1 MRRYTLNTGLGALA
15 LLGIT
20 SACGTLVVVDRNIA
34 GDDLYYSPVRDVV
47 PAVQATSNGAN
58 RYVTDADVAA
68 YDQRVNGYRPAG
80 SVTDGTDTRDFSAMQ
95 EYYSNASKKGTSLE
109 EIAEMSDSLGID
121 YNNYEPADGLWL
133 GGYSGSDYEQ
143 SYAERLIKFHGPT
156 ISVGYYSP
164 LYDNLRYSGNWNIYV
179 DGAGYAY
186 VTPRW
191 FSTWAYDPWGWDW
204 NWHGYRHW
212 GLHSSW
218 HWDWGYLG
226 YGYGYYNPWYYERF
240 GYHGYCGWYD
250 PWYHHNHYGYNYGYI
265 GGSGHGHHHDYLN
278 NKNYRYGHRPS
289 STIGGGGREVNNPR
303 RGGSSNGSQHVNTGN
318 GNSGHS
324 ASGTTPS
331 QGNKTATARDSY
343 RREYTRPSGARNGQT
358 TGTRTGSSSVRTES
372 ASTNKSGSTV
382 TSAPVQ
388 HSQTRTAAP
397 RSDGGSS
404 RSTYT
409 ESSSRQS
416 SRSYTSSGSNKSGSI
431 SSSSSSHSY
440 SPSRSSS
447 SSSSS
452 YRSSGSS
459 HSGSSFSSGSHSS
472 SGGSYS
478 SGGGRSSGG
487 GSSHSSGGGRSGGGR
502 R

>member
-68 YDQRVNGYRPAG
+68 YDQRVNGYRSAG
-80 SVTDGTDTRDFSAMQ
+80 NVTDGEDTRDFSAMQ

-121 YNNYEPADGLWL
+121 YNNYESADGLWL

-218 HWDWGYLG
+218 HWDWY
-226 YGYGYYNPWYYERF
+226 YGAFGNHGYYGLSY
-240 GYHGYCGWYD
+240 YHGHYGWYD
-250 PWYHHNHYGYNYGYI
+250 PWYYHHPYGYNYGYYGYY

-318 GNSGHS
+318 GNGHT
-324 ASGTTPS
+324 ATGATPA
-331 QGNKTATARDSY
+331 QTNKTTNARDSY

-358 TGTRTGSSSVRTES
+358 TGTRTGSSSIRTDNAS
-372 ASTNKSGSTV
+372 ANKSGST

-397 RSDGGSS
+397 RNNGGSS

-416 SRSYTSSGSNKSGSI
+416 SRSYSSSGSNKSGSI
-431 SSSSSSHSY
+431 SSSSSSRSY

-452 YRSSGSS
+452 YRSNSGYSS
-459 HSGSSFSSGSHSS
+459 SSSFSSGSHSS

-487 GSSHSSGGGRSGGGR
+487 SSHSSGGGRSGGGR